1 MHHTIR
7 LITLASSLLFSSMPA
22 YAADEGSVTLVSD
35 DSSTNSLTLE
45 KGESAKLVFTKKAY
59 IIGATGG
66 GASSPEFVDFRI
78 RIGDRTFSFANQAGG
93 GGFTIA
99 GPAVI
104 TLDNMQ
110 GSAADSNR
118 GIATFEVKKI
128 GTASPPAQVP
138 QEAGSNFDVILE
150 QSSDLVNWTP
160 ANPGAYAGTET
171 KRFFRTRIVKK
182 Q

>member
-22 YAADEGSVTLVSD
+22 SADEGAVTLISD

-45 KGESAKLVFTKKAY
+45 KGESAKLVFTRKAY
-59 IIGATGG
+59 IIGGSGIGATDPGS
-66 GASSPEFVDFRI
+66 ADFRI
-78 RIGDRTFSFANQAGG
+78 RIGDKTFSFANQSGG
-93 GGFTIA
+93 SLLTIA

-104 TLDNMQ
+104 TLENMQ

-128 GTASPPAQVP
+128 GTASPPAEVP

-160 ANPGAYAGTET
+160 ANPGAYSGTET

>member
-22 YAADEGSVTLVSD
+22 SAEDEGSVTLVSN

-45 KGESAKLVFTKKAY
+45 KGESAKLVFTRKAY

-66 GASSPEFVDFRI
+66 GAANPGFVDFRI
-78 RIGDRTFSFANQAGG
+78 RIGDKTFSFANQTGG
-93 GGFTIA
+93 SGLTIA

-104 TLDNMQ
+104 TLENIQ
-110 GSAADSNR
+110 LGFEDSER
-118 GIATFEVKKI
+118 CIATFEVKKI

-160 ANPGAYAGTET
+160 ANPGAYSGTET

>member
-1 MHHTIR
+1 
-7 LITLASSLLFSSMPA
+7 MPA
-22 YAADEGSVTLVSD
+22 SADEGTVTLVSD

-45 KGESAKLVFTKKAY
+45 KGESAKLVFTRKAY
-59 IIGATGG
+59 IIGGSGDAV
-66 GASSPEFVDFRI
+66 SSPEFLDFRI
-78 RIGDRTFSFANQAGG
+78 RIGDKTFSSGNQHGQSG
-93 GGFTIA
+93 LTIA

-104 TLDNMQ
+104 TLENMQ
-110 GSAADSNR
+110 PGAASAAR
-118 GIATFEVKKI
+118 GIATFEVRKI

-160 ANPGAYAGTET
+160 ANPGAYSGTET

-182 Q
+182 